1 MEAAAAARGGGA
13 TRGAGGKRSDNQ
25 RPTWSTHSA
34 LFLFLFF
41 YCLKGSS
48 SSSCGSNLWPRHAS
62 PRPEHYLCIE
72 ITSHLFIAANAT
84 ADLYLP
90 RIPPLLLPTYAAE
103 AVRLRLRLRLC
114 LR

>member
-1 MEAAAAARGGGA
+1 MEAAAAARG
-13 TRGAGGKRSDNQ
+13 AGGKLSDNQ

-34 LFLFLFF
+34 LFLFLD
-41 YCLKGSS
+41 CLKGSS

-103 AVRLRLRLRLC
+103 AVLLRLRLRLC

>member
-1 MEAAAAARGGGA
+1 MEAAAAA
-13 TRGAGGKRSDNQ
+13 RGAGGKRSDNQ

-34 LFLFLFF
+34 LFLFLD
-41 YCLKGSS
+41 CLKGSS

-103 AVRLRLRLRLC
+103 AVRLRLRLC